1 MLNGSAFQVLF
12 EIVWTTFTM
21 TYPVG
26 AIWITLSP
34 ALERL
39 LLTQYFWL
47 VYISAVLYI
56 AMILLNFDIVLGR
69 AADQLRIENSS
80 VVKSLVGVNTVFSS
94 FAIITHTIYSIIA
107 ADDYNALIE
116 NETRDTLEPR
126 LTE

>member
-1 MLNGSAFQVLF
+1 
-12 EIVWTTFTM
+12 
-21 TYPVG
+21 
-26 AIWITLSP
+26 
-34 ALERL
+34 
-39 LLTQYFWL
+39 
-47 VYISAVLYI
+47 
-56 AMILLNFDIVLGR
+56 MILLNFDIVLGR

-116 NETRDTLEPR
+116 NETQDTLEPR